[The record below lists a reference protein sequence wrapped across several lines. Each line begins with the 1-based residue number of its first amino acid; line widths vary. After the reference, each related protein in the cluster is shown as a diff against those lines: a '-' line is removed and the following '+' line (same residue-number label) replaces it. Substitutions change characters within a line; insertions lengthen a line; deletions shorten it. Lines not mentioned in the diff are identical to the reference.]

1 MQELHT
7 DRKVDRERFILRE
20 HKVIFFSYYLT
31 SNKQY
36 IVSIKMLKSIMI
48 VQFLP

>member
-7 DRKVDRERFILRE
+7 DRKVDRERFILRTQSNFLL
-20 HKVIFFSYYLT
+20 ILF

-36 IVSIKMLKSIMI
+36 IVSIQMLKPIMA
-48 VQFLP
+48 VQSLA